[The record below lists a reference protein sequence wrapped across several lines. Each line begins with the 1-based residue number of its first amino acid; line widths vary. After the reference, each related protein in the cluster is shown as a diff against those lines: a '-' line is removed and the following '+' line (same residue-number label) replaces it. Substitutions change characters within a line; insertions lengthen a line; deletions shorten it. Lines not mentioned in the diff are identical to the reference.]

1 VVLQDGATSMRRL
14 EMGAFDLDQS
24 ISIEF
29 HGQDNIERKMLGLW
43 GDERFKTVNLG
54 MMLMNEN
61 VVISMGDRVITGI
74 PFKIF
79 EQLSVKEIAEII
91 IQRAKQKFNQ

>member
-1 VVLQDGATSMRRL
+1 MTI
-14 EMGAFDLDQS
+14 FDLDKS

-29 HGQDNIERKMLGLW
+29 HGQDSIERKMLGLW
-43 GDERFKTVNLG
+43 ADERFKRVNLG

-61 VVISMGDRVITGI
+61 VVISMGDRDITEI
-74 PFKIF
+74 PFLVF

-91 IQRAKQKFNQ
+91 IDKTKQKFNQ

>member
-1 VVLQDGATSMRRL
+1 
-14 EMGAFDLDQS
+14 MGAFDLDKS

-29 HGQDNIERKMLGLW
+29 HGQDSIERKMLGLW
-43 GDERFKTVNLG
+43 ADARFKRVNLG

-61 VVISMGDRVITGI
+61 VVISMGDRQITEI
-74 PFKIF
+74 PFLVF

-91 IQRAKQKFNQ
+91 IDKTKQKFNQ

>member
-1 VVLQDGATSMRRL
+1 
-14 EMGAFDLDQS
+14 MGAFDLDKS

-29 HGQDNIERKMLGLW
+29 HGQDSIERKMLGLW
-43 GDERFKTVNLG
+43 ADERFKRVNLG

-61 VVISMGDRVITGI
+61 VVISMGDRQITEI
-74 PFKIF
+74 PFLVF

-91 IQRAKQKFNQ
+91 INKTKQKFNQ